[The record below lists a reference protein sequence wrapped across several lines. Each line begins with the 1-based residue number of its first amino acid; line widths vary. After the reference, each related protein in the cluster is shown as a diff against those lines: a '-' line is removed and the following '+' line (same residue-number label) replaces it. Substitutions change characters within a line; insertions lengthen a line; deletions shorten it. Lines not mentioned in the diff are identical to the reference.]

1 MRYLDDALS
10 LGVKMMDNSTH
21 SDVQEVIE
29 WWKEYGFKR
38 NDCER
43 ADVDPLFKELL
54 EKMNELSEEA
64 EMAVFQWIE
73 DNW

>member
-1 MRYLDDALS
+1 M
-10 LGVKMMDNSTH
+10 GNSTD

-29 WWKEYGFKR
+29 WWKEYGFKWD
-38 NDCER
+38 DCER
-43 ADVDPLFKELL
+43 ADVGPLFKALF